1 MTRGW
6 PLVWALAAAQLVSW
20 GSIYYSFSLFVVPM
34 ESELG
39 WSRASLN
46 GALSLG
52 LLVSRLVA
60 YPIGARID
68 RHGGRAVMAL
78 GSLAAAVLFV
88 AWSRADTLAAFYA
101 IWLGLG
107 LALAA
112 TLYEPVFAVVTRAF
126 PEDYRTRITAL
137 TLVGGFASTVF
148 IPLTQLFIA
157 ELGWRDALVALA
169 ACNALVAFPVHAL
182 LLRDGVRRG
191 ASDAAA
197 RAETQQSGDAA
208 LRRAL
213 HHPAFWALAVCF
225 TGYYATF
232 SAMTF
237 HIIPLLA
244 ERHVPTAVIV
254 AAIATIGPA
263 QVAGRVVLLALGR
276 RFSTALA
283 GRIAF
288 LGLPCSVLLL
298 LLVPGST
305 SALFAF
311 AAIYGAANGIVTIIR
326 GTAVPDLLWREGY
339 GAINGAL
346 TLPANVARAAAPF
359 GAALIWSAAGSYQ
372 AVLWSILLGGILAA
386 AAFSQAAALAEPR
399 PG

>member
-1 MTRGW
+1 MNRGW

-39 WSRASLN
+39 WSRAALN

-52 LLVSRLVA
+52 LFISGLVA

-78 GSLAAAVLFV
+78 GSLVGAVLFA
-88 AWSRADTLAAFYA
+88 AWSRVDSLALFYA

-148 IPLTQLFIA
+148 IPLTQLFIDQ
-157 ELGWRDALVALA
+157 LGWRGALVALGV
-169 ACNALVAFPVHAL
+169 CNALIALPVHAL
-182 LLRDGVRRG
+182 LLRDGARAG
-191 ASDAAA
+191 ASDDAA
-197 RAETQQSGDAA
+197 RAETQRVGDAA
-208 LRRAL
+208 LQRAL
-213 HHPAFWALAVCF
+213 RHPAFWALAICF
-225 TGYYATF
+225 TAYYATF

-244 ERHVPTAVIV
+244 ERRVPTAIIV

-263 QVAGRVVLLALGR
+263 QVAGRIALLALGR
-276 RFSTALA
+276 RFSTPLA

-288 LGLPCSVLLL
+288 LGLPCSALPLLAL
-298 LLVPGST
+298 PT
-305 SALFAF
+305 SIIGLFAF
-311 AAIYGAANGIVTIIR
+311 AAICGAANGIITIIR

-359 GAALIWSAAGSYQ
+359 GAALVWSAAGSYD
-372 AVLWSILLGGILAA
+372 AVLWSILLGGVIAAIGFWLAA
-386 AAFSQAAALAEPR
+386 ARAEPR
-399 PG
+399 AR

>member
-1 MTRGW
+1 MRRGW
-6 PLVWALAAAQLVSW
+6 PLVWALSAAQLVSW

-52 LLVSRLVA
+52 LLVSGLVA
-60 YPIGARID
+60 YPIGAHID
-68 RHGGRAVMAL
+68 RHGGRAVMTA
-78 GSLAAAVLFV
+78 GSLAGAALLAAWSCIDSLVLF
-88 AWSRADTLAAFYA
+88 YA
-101 IWLGLG
+101 VWLGLG

-126 PEDYRTRITAL
+126 PDDYRTRITAL

-148 IPLTQLFIA
+148 IPLTQLFID
-157 ELGWRDALVALA
+157 ELGWRGALVALG
-169 ACNALVAFPVHAL
+169 ACNAIIALPVHAL
-182 LLRDGVRRG
+182 LLRDSGRTG
-191 ASDAAA
+191 AGNSAS
-197 RAETQQSGDAA
+197 RAEMQRLGDAA

-213 HHPAFWALAVCF
+213 AHPVFWVLALCF
-225 TGYYATF
+225 TAYYATF

-237 HIIPLLA
+237 HIIPLLT
-244 ERHVPTAVIV
+244 ERQVPTAIIV
-254 AAIATIGPA
+254 AAVATIGPA
-263 QVAGRVVLLALGR
+263 QVAGRIVLLALGR

-288 LGLPCSVLLL
+288 LGLPCAVLLL
-298 LLVPGST
+298 LVLPTST
-305 SALFAF
+305 VGLFAF
-311 AAIYGAANGIVTIIR
+311 AALYGAANGIITIIR

-346 TLPANVARAAAPF
+346 TLPANVARAGAPF
-359 GAALIWSAAGSYQ
+359 GAALIWSAAENYD
-372 AVLWSILLGGILAA
+372 AVLWSILMGGAIAAVAFWIAA
-386 AAFSQAAALAEPR
+386 ARAEPR
-399 PG
+399 RS

>member
-1 MTRGW
+1 MNRGW

-39 WSRASLN
+39 WSRAALN

-52 LLVSRLVA
+52 LFISGLVA

-78 GSLAAAVLFV
+78 GSLVGAVLFA
-88 AWSRADTLAAFYA
+88 AWSRVDSLALFYA

-126 PEDYRTRITAL
+126 PGDYRTRITAL

-148 IPLTQLFIA
+148 IPLTQLFIDQ
-157 ELGWRDALVALA
+157 LGWRGALVALGG
-169 ACNALVAFPVHAL
+169 CNALIALPVHAL
-182 LLRDGVRRG
+182 LLRDGARAG
-191 ASDAAA
+191 ASDDAA
-197 RAETQQSGDAA
+197 RAETQRVGDAA
-208 LRRAL
+208 LQRAL
-213 HHPAFWALAVCF
+213 RHPAFWALAICF
-225 TGYYATF
+225 TAYYATF

-244 ERHVPTAVIV
+244 ERRVPTAIIV

-263 QVAGRVVLLALGR
+263 QVAGRIALLALGR
-276 RFSTALA
+276 RFSTPLA

-288 LGLPCSVLLL
+288 LGLPCSALPLLAL
-298 LLVPGST
+298 PT
-305 SALFAF
+305 SIIGLFAF
-311 AAIYGAANGIVTIIR
+311 AAIYGAANGIITIIR

-359 GAALIWSAAGSYQ
+359 GAALVWSAAGSYD
-372 AVLWSILLGGILAA
+372 AVLWSILLGGVIAAIGFWLAA
-386 AAFSQAAALAEPR
+386 ARAEPR
-399 PG
+399 AR

>member
-1 MTRGW
+1 MNRGW

-39 WSRASLN
+39 WSRAALN

-52 LLVSRLVA
+52 LFISGLVA

-78 GSLAAAVLFV
+78 GSLVGAVLFA
-88 AWSRADTLAAFYA
+88 AWSRVDSLALFYA

-126 PEDYRTRITAL
+126 PGDYRTRITAL

-148 IPLTQLFIA
+148 IPLTQLFIDQ
-157 ELGWRDALVALA
+157 LGWRGALVALGV
-169 ACNALVAFPVHAL
+169 CNALIALPVHAL
-182 LLRDGVRRG
+182 LLRDGARAG
-191 ASDAAA
+191 ASDDAA
-197 RAETQQSGDAA
+197 RAETQRVGDAA
-208 LRRAL
+208 LQRAL
-213 HHPAFWALAVCF
+213 RHPAFWALAICF
-225 TGYYATF
+225 TAYYATF

-244 ERHVPTAVIV
+244 ERRVPTAIIV

-263 QVAGRVVLLALGR
+263 QVAGRIALLALGR
-276 RFSTALA
+276 RFSTPLA

-288 LGLPCSVLLL
+288 LGLPCSALPLLAL
-298 LLVPGST
+298 PT
-305 SALFAF
+305 SIIGLFAF
-311 AAIYGAANGIVTIIR
+311 AAIYGAANGIITIIR

-359 GAALIWSAAGSYQ
+359 GAALVWSAAGSYD
-372 AVLWSILLGGILAA
+372 AVLWSILLGGVIAAIGFWLAA
-386 AAFSQAAALAEPR
+386 ARAEPR
-399 PG
+399 AR

>member
-1 MTRGW
+1 MNRGW

-39 WSRASLN
+39 WSRAALN

-52 LLVSRLVA
+52 LFISGLVA

-78 GSLAAAVLFV
+78 GSLVGAVLFA
-88 AWSRADTLAAFYA
+88 AWSRVDSLALFYA

-126 PEDYRTRITAL
+126 PGDYRTRITAL

-148 IPLTQLFIA
+148 IPLTQLFIDQ
-157 ELGWRDALVALA
+157 LGWRGALVALGV
-169 ACNALVAFPVHAL
+169 CNALIALPVHAL
-182 LLRDGVRRG
+182 LLRDGAG
-191 ASDAAA
+191 ASDDAA
-197 RAETQQSGDAA
+197 RAETQRVGDAA
-208 LRRAL
+208 LQRAL
-213 HHPAFWALAVCF
+213 RHPAFWALAICF
-225 TGYYATF
+225 TAYYATF

-244 ERHVPTAVIV
+244 ERRVPTAIIV

-263 QVAGRVVLLALGR
+263 QVAGRIALLALGR
-276 RFSTALA
+276 RFSTPLA

-298 LLVPGST
+298 LALPASIIG
-305 SALFAF
+305 LFAF
-311 AAIYGAANGIVTIIR
+311 AAIYGAANGIITIIR

-359 GAALIWSAAGSYQ
+359 GAALVWSAAGSYD
-372 AVLWSILLGGILAA
+372 AVLWSILLGGVIAAIGFWLAA
-386 AAFSQAAALAEPR
+386 ARAEPR
-399 PG
+399 AR

>member
-1 MTRGW
+1 MNRGW

-39 WSRASLN
+39 WSRAALN

-52 LLVSRLVA
+52 LFISGLVA

-78 GSLAAAVLFV
+78 GSLAAAVLFA
-88 AWSRADTLAAFYA
+88 AWSRVDSLALFYA

-126 PEDYRTRITAL
+126 PGDYRTRITAL

-148 IPLTQLFIA
+148 IPLTQLFIDQ
-157 ELGWRDALVALA
+157 LGWRGALVALGG
-169 ACNALVAFPVHAL
+169 CNALIALPVHAL
-182 LLRDGVRRG
+182 LLRDGARG
-191 ASDAAA
+191 RASNAAS
-197 RAETQQSGDAA
+197 RAETQRIGDAA
-208 LRRAL
+208 LQRAL
-213 HHPAFWALAVCF
+213 RHPAFWALAICF
-225 TGYYATF
+225 TAYYATF

-244 ERHVPTAVIV
+244 ERRVPTAIIV

-263 QVAGRVVLLALGR
+263 QVAGRIALLALGR
-276 RFSTALA
+276 RFSTPLA

-298 LLVPGST
+298 LALPASIIG
-305 SALFAF
+305 LFAF
-311 AAIYGAANGIVTIIR
+311 AAIYGAANGIITIIR

-359 GAALIWSAAGSYQ
+359 GAALVWSAAGSYD
-372 AVLWSILLGGILAA
+372 AVLWSILLGGVIAAIGFWLAA
-386 AAFSQAAALAEPR
+386 ARAEPR
-399 PG
+399 AR

>member
-1 MTRGW
+1 MNRGW

-39 WSRASLN
+39 WSRAALN

-52 LLVSRLVA
+52 LFISGLVA

-78 GSLAAAVLFV
+78 GSLVGAVLFA
-88 AWSRADTLAAFYA
+88 AWSRVDSLALFYA

-126 PEDYRTRITAL
+126 PGDYRTRITAL

-148 IPLTQLFIA
+148 IPLTQLFIDQ
-157 ELGWRDALVALA
+157 LGWRGALVALGV
-169 ACNALVAFPVHAL
+169 CNALIALPVHAL
-182 LLRDGVRRG
+182 LLRDGARG
-191 ASDAAA
+191 RASNAAS
-197 RAETQQSGDAA
+197 RAETQRIGDAA
-208 LRRAL
+208 LQRAL
-213 HHPAFWALAVCF
+213 RHPAFWALAICF
-225 TGYYATF
+225 TAYYATF

-244 ERHVPTAVIV
+244 ERRVPTAIIV

-263 QVAGRVVLLALGR
+263 QVAGRIALLALGR
-276 RFSTALA
+276 RFSTPLA

-288 LGLPCSVLLL
+288 LGLPCSALPLLAL
-298 LLVPGST
+298 PT
-305 SALFAF
+305 SIIGLFAF
-311 AAIYGAANGIVTIIR
+311 AAIYGAANGIITIIR

-359 GAALIWSAAGSYQ
+359 GAALVWSAAGSYD
-372 AVLWSILLGGILAA
+372 AVLWSILLGGVIAAIGFWLAA
-386 AAFSQAAALAEPR
+386 ARAEPR
-399 PG
+399 AR